1 MNCKNI
7 LLLFFLILTSCV
19 NTQVVKE
26 NNQFVS
32 KNYFSNKGFTL
43 VYSDK
48 LKKEKIISNKID
60 TRSLII
66 FQKNLKKNTNVKIT
80 NLINQK
86 SIIANVGKKSDYPNF
101 YNSVISI
108 RISQALEIDQ
118 KEPYVE
124 IKELLEN
131 SLFVAKKSK
140 TFDEEKKVAA
150 KAPVEDIKI
159 KNLSNNITKN
169 EKIVNKN
176 FIYIIKIAD
185 FYFEKSA
192 KDMILRIKSETI
204 IKKVKIN
211 KISST
216 KFRVFLG
223 PFKNLN
229 SLKNEFDAINTLQ
242 FENIEII
249 KI

>member
-26 NNQFVS
+26 NKQFVS

-66 FQKNLKKNTNVKIT
+66 FQKNLKIGTNVKIT

-108 RISQALEIDQ
+108 RISEELEIDQ
-118 KEPYVE
+118 NEPYVE
-124 IKELLEN
+124 IRQLLE
-131 SLFVAKKSK
+131 SSSFIAKKSK
-140 TFDEEKKVAA
+140 TFDEEKNVAA
-150 KAPVEDIKI
+150 KAPVENITI
-159 KNLSNNITKN
+159 KNLSNNIIKN
-169 EKIVNKN
+169 EKIVDKN

>member
-1 MNCKNI
+1 MSYKIIKI
-7 LLLFFLILTSCV
+7 LLFLIVFSCV
-19 NTQVVKE
+19 NKPLD
-26 NNQFVS
+26 
-32 KNYFSNKGFTL
+32 KNTNIIQKDNFFLNRGFTL
-43 VYSDK
+43 IYSNDVF
-48 LKKEKIISNKID
+48 EQKIVNGKIEN
-60 TRSLII
+60 RSLII

-108 RISQALEIDQ
+108 RISEELEIDQ

-150 KAPVEDIKI
+150 KAPVENIKI
-159 KNLSNNITKN
+159 KNLSNNIIKN
-169 EKIVNKN
+169 EKIVDKN

-211 KISST
+211 KISNT

>member
-7 LLLFFLILTSCV
+7 LLIFFLILTSCV
-19 NTQVVKE
+19 NTQVKKE
-26 NNQFVS
+26 NNHFII
-32 KNYFSNKGFTL
+32 KNYFSNKGFAL
-43 VYSDK
+43 VYSDT
-48 LKKEKIISNKID
+48 LKKEKKISNKLD
-60 TRSLII
+60 DRSLII
-66 FQKNLKKNTNVKIT
+66 FQKNLKKNTIVKIT
-80 NLINQK
+80 NLSNKK
-86 SIIANVGKKSDYPNF
+86 SIIVKVGKKSDYPIF

-108 RISQALEIDQ
+108 RISETLEIDQ

-124 IKELLEN
+124 IKELLE
-131 SLFVAKKSK
+131 SSSFIAKKSK
-140 TFDEEKKVAA
+140 TFDEEKNVAA
-150 KAPVEDIKI
+150 KAPVESIKI
-159 KNLSNNITKN
+159 KDLTNNIIKN
-169 EKIVNKN
+169 EKVINKK
-176 FIYIIKIAD
+176 FLYIIKIAD

-192 KDMILRIKSETI
+192 KNMVLRIKKETI

>member
-1 MNCKNI
+1 MNYKNI
-7 LLLFFLILTSCV
+7 FLILFFILTSCV
-19 NTQVVKE
+19 STQVKKE
-26 NNQFVS
+26 DNLIIS

-43 VYSDK
+43 IYSDE
-48 LKKEKIISNKID
+48 LKKKKIISNKLD
-60 TRSLII
+60 TRGLII

-86 SIIANVGKKSDYPNF
+86 SIIAKVGKKSDYPIF

-108 RISQALEIDQ
+108 RISDVLKIDEN
-118 KEPYVE
+118 EPYVE
-124 IKELLEN
+124 IRELLDN
-131 SLFVAKKSK
+131 SSFIAKKTK

-150 KAPVEDIKI
+150 KAPVESIEI
-159 KNLSNNITKN
+159 KNLTKN
-169 EKIVNKN
+169 IVKKNKVIN
-176 FIYIIKIAD
+176 KKFKYIIKIAD

-192 KDMILRIKSETI
+192 KNMVLRIKKETI

-211 KISST
+211 KLSST

-223 PFKNLN
+223 PFQNLD
-229 SLKNEFDAINTLQ
+229 SLKNEFNAINTLQ

-249 KI
+249 KK

>member
-19 NTQVVKE
+19 NTQIKKE
-26 NNQFVS
+26 NKPFIN
-32 KNYFSNKGFTL
+32 KNYFLNKGFAL
-43 VYSDK
+43 VYSDT
-48 LKKEKIISNKID
+48 LKKEKIISNNLD

-66 FQKNLKKNTNVKIT
+66 FQKNLKKNTIVKIT

-86 SIIANVGKKSDYPNF
+86 SIIAKVGKKSDYPIF

-108 RISQALEIDQ
+108 RISDVLKIDK

-124 IKELLEN
+124 IRQLLE
-131 SLFVAKKSK
+131 SSSFIAKKSK
-140 TFDEEKKVAA
+140 TFDEEKNVAA
-150 KAPVEDIKI
+150 KAPVESVKI
-159 KNLSNNITKN
+159 KNLTNNVIKN
-169 EKIVNKN
+169 EKVIKKK
-176 FIYIIKIAD
+176 FLYIIKIAD

-192 KDMILRIKSETI
+192 KNMVLRIKKETI

-223 PFKNLN
+223 PFKNLD
-229 SLKNEFDAINTLQ
+229 SLKNEFNAINTLQ

-249 KI
+249 KK

>member
-7 LLLFFLILTSCV
+7 LLLFFLILTSCQ
-19 NTQVVKE
+19 NTQIKE
-26 NNQFVS
+26 EKKPFIS
-32 KNYFSNKGFTL
+32 KNYFSNKGFAL
-43 VYSDK
+43 VYSDT
-48 LKKEKIISNKID
+48 LKKEKIISNRLD

-66 FQKNLKKNTNVKIT
+66 FQKNLKINTIVKIT

-86 SIIANVGKKSDYPNF
+86 SIIAKVGKKSDYPIF

-108 RISQALEIDQ
+108 RISDVLKID
-118 KEPYVE
+118 KNEPYVE
-124 IKELLEN
+124 IRELVGN
-131 SLFVAKKSK
+131 SSFIAKKSK
-140 TFDEEKKVAA
+140 TFDEEKNVSA
-150 KAPVEDIKI
+150 KAPVEGVKI
-159 KNLSNNITKN
+159 KNLTEGIIKN
-169 EKIVNKN
+169 KKVINKK

-192 KDMILRIKSETI
+192 KDMVLRIKKETI

-223 PFKNLN
+223 PFQDLD
-229 SLKNEFDAINTLQ
+229 SLKNEFNAINTLQ

-249 KI
+249 KK

>member
-1 MNCKNI
+1 MSYKIIKI
-7 LLLFFLILTSCV
+7 LLFLIVFSCV
-19 NTQVVKE
+19 NKPLD
-26 NNQFVS
+26 
-32 KNYFSNKGFTL
+32 KNRNIIQKDNFFLNRGFTL
-43 VYSDK
+43 IYSNDVF
-48 LKKEKIISNKID
+48 EQKIVNGKIEN
-60 TRSLII
+60 RSLII

-108 RISQALEIDQ
+108 RISEELEIDQ

-192 KDMILRIKSETI
+192 KDMILRIKNETI

>member
-26 NNQFVS
+26 NKQFVS
-32 KNYFSNKGFTL
+32 KNYFSNKGFAL

-48 LKKEKIISNKID
+48 LKNEKIISNKID

-108 RISQALEIDQ
+108 RISKELEIDQ

-140 TFDEEKKVAA
+140 TFDEEKNVAA

-169 EKIVNKN
+169 EKMVNKN

-192 KDMILRIKSETI
+192 KVMVLRIKNETTVKNI
-204 IKKVKIN
+204 KIN

>member
-19 NTQVVKE
+19 NTQVKKE
-26 NNQFVS
+26 NKPFIS
-32 KNYFSNKGFTL
+32 KNYFSNKGFAL
-43 VYSDK
+43 VYSDT

-108 RISQALEIDQ
+108 RISEELEIDQ

-192 KDMILRIKSETI
+192 KDMILRTKSETI
-204 IKKVKIN
+204 IKKIKIN